1 MSARSGIVK
10 AFVAAIKEELN
21 GQAPYVSNIYKN
33 ATNNTTHFDSIN
45 NFPFI
50 SITPGSET
58 REALPSLQT
67 WGYLTV
73 YFRIYVSNEDD
84 AQGELESLISDLEI
98 FIDKYRRLSYNVI
111 THSGINNL
119 EITDSEITSISTDEG
134 LLAPKAVGEVAVLVR
149 YEKNRQYF

>member
-10 AFVAAIKEELN
+10 SFVSAIKTELN
-21 GQAPYVSNIYKN
+21 GQDPYVSNIYGN
-33 ATNNTTHFDSIN
+33 ATNRTVHFDAIN
-45 NFPFI
+45 DFPFI
-50 SITPGSET
+50 SITPGPES
-58 REALPSLQT
+58 RDNLPSYQT
-67 WGYLTV
+67 WGFLTV

-84 AQGELESLISDLEI
+84 SQGELESLISDLEI

-111 THSGINNL
+111 TPSGTKSF

-134 LLAPKAVGEVAVLVR
+134 LLAPKAVGEVTVLVR